1 MSFALKR
8 KNDTNC
14 VILDEIN
21 EISFKKSVLNHK
33 NLGNKN
39 LNFKIYSSKSSKL

>member
-21 EISFKKSVLNHK
+21 EISFKSMFW
-33 NLGNKN
+33 NL
-39 LNFKIYSSKSSKL
+39 LKL